1 MPDGGEGK
9 FISRAPCSAAV
20 GDGGTLRK
28 RAQHMMTYGS
38 NQHRYGRSPRQ
49 ELLDDMREEL
59 LKAKKVNAQLAL
71 NNRLLNTKLQR
82 LTREMKASN
91 NNNNIVKDARF
102 TGGSEEPRRYPS
114 SASDRR
120 PDSVDASNVTNA
132 SRYTPREPPVPTQQP
147 YRPSNGMSV
156 FSRPIAESSV
166 RARTPVR
173 NDTQMERGPQRSYT
187 AMGGSGFDDSYPRN
201 HYNSPQQSSSNR
213 NAYRG
218 DEPSYGQRPESNRY
232 RTNASDEWYRPRSSA
247 SVRFQNTEYDDRCSG
262 NRRDDNQRW
271 PRDGNY
277 HQNDTSG
284 SSRREDNQRWPR
296 NESFNHNYPGPEPT
310 FRNED
315 RERPTF
321 RQSDTAYDGRD
332 SRYAH
337 DDAQYRQ
344 RNDVFRGNGE
354 RANDG
359 YRSQDME
366 HPSHSRNMNNSFV
379 QPPTR
384 EERDH
389 PDRYR
394 DSSRQSFHDD
404 RGQYSSASRQVE
416 RAEHSTPSTAQSR
429 VKNSPNKHGGSRQR
443 PRTSQVTVAPT
454 PEGNSHAGT
463 SANGETTLSDQI
475 RVLQEKNKKKL
486 RVAKAYAE
494 QNRKLKER
502 LKQMREEF
510 YELRRNRIKSESG
523 VTSPSP
529 HLNELESWDTTQLV
543 ELITKLEATR
553 LENAATHGTSEIGGS
568 SDDFGSG
575 SDIKE
580 GFSGSNAD
588 TKMDSA
594 SHNKDGIGDKPS
606 NDDQL
611 PFDVLLYVIR
621 ELATA
626 HCERQT
632 IAMRLKKS

>member
-1 MPDGGEGK
+1 MHLISSQRFAEIKPVVIAAPVAKMGGVRLS
-9 FISRAPCSAAV
+9 F
-20 GDGGTLRK
+20 
-28 RAQHMMTYGS
+28 
-38 NQHRYGRSPRQ
+38 
-49 ELLDDMREEL
+49 ELLFGYDS
-59 LKAKKVNAQLAL
+59 A
-71 NNRLLNTKLQR
+71 
-82 LTREMKASN
+82 
-91 NNNNIVKDARF
+91 IIGF
-102 TGGSEEPRRYPS
+102 IGGSEEPRRYPS

-120 PDSVDASNVTNA
+120 PDSVDASNVSNA
-132 SRYTPREPPVPTQQP
+132 SRYTPREHPAPTQQP

-166 RARTPVR
+166 RARTPIR
-173 NDTQMERGPQRSYT
+173 NDAQMERGPQRSYT

-232 RTNASDEWYRPRSSA
+232 RTNASDEWNRPRSSA
-247 SVRFQNTEYDDRCSG
+247 SMRFPNTEYDDRCSG

-310 FRNED
+310 YRNED

-404 RGQYSSASRQVE
+404 RGQYSSASRQY
-416 RAEHSTPSTAQSR
+416 RSPPHS
-429 VKNSPNKHGGSRQR
+429 
-443 PRTSQVTVAPT
+443 PT
-454 PEGNSHAGT
+454 PPLTVDQRARLRIIHDFAFLHRHVDNSG
-463 SANGETTLSDQI
+463 
-475 RVLQEKNKKKL
+475 
-486 RVAKAYAE
+486 Y
-494 QNRKLKER
+494 RKLNSILSILPPDDSVDWTALIEAR
-502 LKQMREEF
+502 LPDVKIASLMGSHVIWWNEGSKPGRDED
-510 YELRRNRIKSESG
+510 KSFK
-523 VTSPSP
+523 
-529 HLNELESWDTTQLV
+529 
-543 ELITKLEATR
+543 I
-553 LENAATHGTSEIGGS
+553 
-568 SDDFGSG
+568 
-575 SDIKE
+575 
-580 GFSGSNAD
+580 
-588 TKMDSA
+588 
-594 SHNKDGIGDKPS
+594 
-606 NDDQL
+606 
-611 PFDVLLYVIR
+611 
-621 ELATA
+621 
-626 HCERQT
+626 
-632 IAMRLKKS
+632 